1 MNKVIFFW
9 FLVLCS
15 FSTAAVGQSSSWQAL
30 NYQAVAVD
38 EQGHPINDR
47 TVWLKV
53 HLFGKDNTAKPV
65 YVESHKVNT
74 DANGGFSIAIGRGTA
89 NDGQWQE
96 VPWATTQV
104 WMKVEMSTAENLPF
118 SLISDKKLLA
128 VPFAYH
134 SLTAN
139 RLIETSANTDL
150 EKSQSIYW
158 NTGGNMGTSPL
169 AHFIG
174 TRDNKDLSF
183 RSNNI
188 IHMTLTTQGK
198 LQLVPI
204 IPAGLD
210 TDKASYPMVVE
221 GTKNTQ
227 GMWIKINGSRS
238 TANNFMTFVD
248 DKGIQGRIEGQTK
261 SELTNS
267 EVFITQTVLFAIN
280 ETAALA
286 EIPLLLMDATAK
298 ILALKWSA
306 LAAAAAYAKAAA
318 ITAKITKFT
327 TAYGTWADQIIK
339 KVGVTYSSGNG
350 DYAEWLRREGG
361 VRDLN
366 FGEVVGVRSGSIS
379 LDTRQADHLMVVSN
393 APIAISNAPPS
404 GQEDQFEKV
413 AFMGQVPVRVAGP
426 VSLNDYILP
435 SGNNDGLA
443 IAVHPQDMKT
453 LDYGR
458 ILGVAWEAA
467 PNFPLNI
474 VNVAVGIN
482 SNDLAPRVGALA
494 QKVEQI
500 EAYLTKKA
508 LLGENSA
515 AVAALNNSSL
525 GSMETKRSK
534 LMSDT
539 EFDQYLDQHAA
550 ELSLIYDQVKAELK
564 KQNIDYNTNPQLI
577 ELMGDPVKF
586 TKKLRR
592 NPAYNTQWGLID
604 QKIQLNK

>member
-1 MNKVIFFW
+1 
-9 FLVLCS
+9 
-15 FSTAAVGQSSSWQAL
+15 
-30 NYQAVAVD
+30 
-38 EQGHPINDR
+38 
-47 TVWLKV
+47 
-53 HLFGKDNTAKPV
+53 
-65 YVESHKVNT
+65 
-74 DANGGFSIAIGRGTA
+74 
-89 NDGQWQE
+89 
-96 VPWATTQV
+96 
-104 WMKVEMSTAENLPF
+104 MKVEMSTAENQPF
-118 SLISDKKLLA
+118 NLISDKKLLA
-128 VPFAYH
+128 VPVAYH

-139 RLIETSANTDL
+139 RLIETSSNTDL
-150 EKSQSIYW
+150 EKSQSINW
-158 NTGGNMGTSPL
+158 NTGGNMGTNPL

-204 IPAGLD
+204 IPAGPD

-248 DKGIQGRIEGQTK
+248 DKGTQGRIEGQTE
-261 SELTNS
+261 SELKDS
-267 EVFITQTVLFAIN
+267 EVFVTQTALFAIN
-280 ETAALA
+280 EIAALA
-286 EIPLLLMDATAK
+286 EIPLLYADAQVK
-298 ILALKWSA
+298 ILGSKWSTLA
-306 LAAAAAYAKAAA
+306 GAAAIAKAVA
-318 ITAKITKFT
+318 ITAKITKLA
-327 TAYGTWADQIIK
+327 TAYGAWRDQIIK
-339 KVGVTYSSGNG
+339 KVGVTYSSGKG
-350 DYAEWLRREGG
+350 DYAEWLRREDA

-379 LDTRQADHLMVVSN
+379 LDTKKADHLMVVSN
-393 APIAISNAPPS
+393 APIAIGNAPQA
-404 GQEDQFEKV
+404 GQEEQFEKV
-413 AFMGQVPVRVAGP
+413 AFMGQVPVRVVGP

-515 AVAALNNSSL
+515 AMAALNNSSL
-525 GSMETKRSK
+525 GSMETKPSK
-534 LMSDT
+534 LMSDA
-539 EFDQYLDQHAA
+539 EFDQYLDEHAA
-550 ELSLIYDQVKAELK
+550 ELSLIYDQVKAQLK
-564 KQNIDYNTNPQLI
+564 QQNIDYNSNPLI
-577 ELMGDPVKF
+577 MEIMNDPIKF

-592 NPAYNTQWGLID
+592 NSAYNTQWGLID
-604 QKIQLNK
+604 QKIQLKK